1 MSACGTPVPLKL
13 QVALS
18 EGTKEVE
25 VPSGST
31 LHDIQRTAK
40 RACPALKNVVRACT
54 RQGRRLVL
62 CVLTNSAVIAG
73 TELCSPYSNV
83 SHLDV

>member
-1 MSACGTPVPLKL
+1 MSVCGTPVPLKL
-13 QVALS
+13 QVAFGG
-18 EGTKEVE
+18 GTREVE

-54 RQGRRLVL
+54 YVQASFYRLTT
-62 CVLTNSAVIAG
+62 CTQSSSWM
-73 TELCSPYSNV
+73 ER
-83 SHLDV
+83 

>member
-18 EGTKEVE
+18 EGTREVE
-25 VPSGST
+25 VPPGST

-40 RACPALKNVVRACT
+40 RTFPALKNVVRACT
-54 RQGRRLVL
+54 
-62 CVLTNSAVIAG
+62 
-73 TELCSPYSNV
+73 
-83 SHLDV
+83 